1 MSLLRNHIVLMVLY
15 AIATGVFFTL
25 LWKEGRSER
34 IRFFLFVVIGLVVG
48 GIVLAWVMYPF
59 PLNR

>member
-15 AIATGVFFTL
+15 AIATGLFFAL
-25 LWKEGRSER
+25 LWKKER
-34 IRFFLFVVIGLVVG
+34 GYHIRFFLFVVIGLVLG
-48 GIVLAWVMYPF
+48 GIVLAWAMYPF

>member
-15 AIATGVFFTL
+15 ALATGVFFTL
-25 LWKEGRSER
+25 LWKTERRER

>member
-15 AIATGVFFTL
+15 AIATGLFFAL
-25 LWKEGRSER
+25 LWKKER
-34 IRFFLFVVIGLVVG
+34 GEQIRFFLFVVIGLVLG
-48 GIVLAWVMYPF
+48 GIVLAWAMYPF